1 MNGEDFRYLKGPQ
14 SRGFELRHTYRVLR
28 EYVHAIRTLHF
39 LRPCVTVFGS
49 ARLPESHPAYQLA
62 RQVGAGLADAGFTVM
77 TGGGPGAMEGANRGA
92 KEAGGISIGLNI
104 QLPHEQLP
112 NPYCDLVVAFHYFFI
127 RKVMLVKYSY
137 AFVALPGGLGTY
149 DELFEVTTLIQTG
162 KLQDFPVILMGSDYW
177 QPFLDLLRNTLL
189 PAGTIDEED
198 IARLHVTD
206 SPMEAITLIQDA
218 AVRKFGLMYRERPRR
233 RWFLWE

>member
-1 MNGEDFRYLKGPQ
+1 MTSEDVRYLKG
-14 SRGFELRHTYRVLR
+14 SHGRGFELRHTYHVLR
-28 EYVHAIRTLHF
+28 EYIHAIRELHF

-49 ARLPESHPAYQLA
+49 ARFTESHPAYQLA

-77 TGGGPGAMEGANRGA
+77 TGGGPGVMEGANRGA
-92 KEAGGISIGLNI
+92 KEAGGISVGLNI
-104 QLPHEQLP
+104 QLPLEQAA
-112 NPYCDLVVAFHYFFI
+112 NPYCDYVFTFHYFFI

-137 AFVALPGGLGTY
+137 AFVALAGGLGTF

-162 KLQDFPVILMGSDYW
+162 KLQDFPVILIGSDYW
-177 QPFLDLLRNTLL
+177 QPLLEMMRNTLL

-198 IARLHVTD
+198 ITRLHVTD
-206 SPMEAITLIQDA
+206 SASEAVTLIQDA